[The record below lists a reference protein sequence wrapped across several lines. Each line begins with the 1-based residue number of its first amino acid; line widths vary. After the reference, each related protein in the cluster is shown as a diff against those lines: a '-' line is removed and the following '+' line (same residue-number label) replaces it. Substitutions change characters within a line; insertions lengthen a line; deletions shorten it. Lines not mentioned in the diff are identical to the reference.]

1 MSALTICGVAIEAFR
16 EPPSPGELARII
28 ADWPALDVARF
39 LIALGYEIDGQ
50 SQYSL
55 VGERKRRDIAH
66 ALVVEESEVLDGHGS
81 ALIADI
87 AMIVK
92 QSEMVEART

>member
-1 MSALTICGVAIEAFR
+1 MTAQTICGVDLDLLR
-16 EPPSPGELARII
+16 QPPSVDELARII

-55 VGERKRRDIAH
+55 LGERKRRDIAH
-66 ALVVEESEVLDGHGS
+66 ALVVEESEVFDGHGS

-87 AMIVK
+87 ARIVK
-92 QSEMVEART
+92 QSEMAEART

>member
-1 MSALTICGVAIEAFR
+1 MSALTICGVPVDAFR
-16 EPPSPGELARII
+16 EQPTADELARII

-66 ALVVEESEVLDGHGS
+66 ALVVEESEVFDGHGS

-87 AMIVK
+87 ARIVK
-92 QSEMVEART
+92 QSEMAEART